1 MDDRHIYRG
10 KRIGIHAG
18 DNGEWAFGC
27 NSYSGDGKNT
37 IDVINYLD
45 QYEEMHVIDPD
56 TLGQCTG
63 LPDCNKKL
71 IFEGDGVRLPE
82 TGSLAYVEWGATE
95 DLNRDPA
102 VCDAWVLHWLS
113 GRARAKFRTDLGYW
127 ADKVIVA
134 GNIHDNPE
142 LLREG
147 ENNEV

>member
-37 IDVINYLD
+37 IDVINNLS

-63 LPDCNKKL
+63 LKDKNGML
-71 IFEGDGVRLPE
+71 IFEGDIVRLPNV
-82 TGSLAYVEWGATE
+82 GSLACVMWGEAS
-95 DLNRDPA
+95 LNRNVGFP
-102 VCDAWVLHWLS
+102 DAWICKWLS
-113 GRARAKFRTDLGYW
+113 DEASEMFRKDLGYW

-142 LLREG
+142 LLQEG
-147 ENNEV
+147 ENGET

>member
-1 MDDRHIYRG
+1 MNNRHIYRG

-27 NSYSGDGKNT
+27 HSYDGAGKNT
-37 IDVINYLD
+37 IDVINNLG

-71 IFEGDGVRLPE
+71 IFEGDILKSQNQIIRVVWNCENAAFDLINKYC
-82 TGSLAYVEWGATE
+82 GSY
-95 DLNRDPA
+95 
-102 VCDAWVLHWLS
+102 
-113 GRARAKFRTDLGYW
+113 RARAILKCE
-127 ADKVIVA
+127 VI

-142 LLREG
+142 LLREV
-147 ENNEV
+147 EKKK